1 MMTNLQNRTRAM
13 KTQPQACTKGAR
25 LPDGQASASGG
36 DEPLAQK
43 YLTIHPPVRIM
54 PTDSGTGV
62 LGGIHI
68 INS

>member
-1 MMTNLQNRTRAM
+1 MMMNLQNRTRAM

-43 YLTIHPPVRIM
+43 NLTIHPPVRIM
-54 PTDSGTGV
+54 PRDSGRGA
-62 LGGIHI
+62 LGGNQI
-68 INS
+68 ISG